1 LRIELPRK
9 AAFFAAVAA
18 EAVSTAERD
27 GTSHLASELWLLA
40 SQLYSG
46 PANISAH
53 KGSYGWATLRASTLH
68 ALSLQGNTLLSQEA
82 AELVLSLLGE
92 MSPDAKK
99 DIIKADA
106 KPGNETNT
114 EETDAL
120 GGTHWS
126 DVGALDS
133 SARQRFEDAEDL
145 VSTAMSSA
153 FATKLRDSFSTM
165 TAASSIL
172 AVQSKWADDEII
184 KPVDVPLAE
193 PSEMSTSVLALN
205 CVWSRVDYEACSA
218 AQKNCITRM
227 LALRRALPAS
237 SLENRTSLINDSVST
252 MPLYV
257 SSAMA
262 IQVDS
267 TLELELV
274 KLRKSPEKA
283 KEGAMAT
290 FYNPFDNKGKSD
302 KVAATRVAEE
312 EERAMLI
319 QFGNRLSVPLEVQ
332 RCELTF
338 ENNEASRVKA
348 TALAFVIPPKSTGFT
363 VHFPF
368 TVLSRLSADKVSD
381 RSGNGVFEVKG
392 MNLTCLG
399 RSFFLPINSSTTQA
413 RPASGSLPPPAS
425 NYPHMSTKT
434 KADVPQEA
442 KPLIEASPCQPML
455 RVFNAMSGA
464 PLEAGAVVS
473 INLSDGEIFTIP
485 ALRLENYAGP
495 SGRGKIERLLISA
508 NGLSGKSDLV
518 LYDSDSGA
526 ASGADDS
533 EEEFFHELVDKK
545 KPSPLKL
552 RARVNS
558 LTLATMN
565 QENESDAR
573 EGTVK
578 FQIAAAH
585 NMGTQIPAGTS
596 VRIRF
601 RYRGLSNEVNE
612 VWRSREIVLR
622 VVPVKGPHISS
633 MAFRPDLGTKSA
645 FGALRKSV
653 VMHSPTRDGAEAE
666 ENAHDLGTGHAKDES
681 FVSNRVGLDSGMF
694 VCSEEVVFL
703 LTISNDTSS
712 EITLSRPSG
721 AVGGFG
727 FAGNPLS
734 TVQVH
739 AGVSATLPV
748 VVPRMPRVDET
759 GAPFDIVSDLVSKTS
774 LLWETKREDETGEVV
789 ARGRIRIPPVCLKD
803 LMYRHPS
810 FVPNICQSPLNMR
823 LRVGGKANESP
834 ALVSLGAPLEVSVEV
849 ELAPWLS
856 EQIVEKCTVTLE
868 LCCVREGGD
877 SSSKTGQSRDF
888 IWCGK
893 QKQLMNLND
902 PKKAHSARI
911 AFVREGQFVI
921 SACARISRT
930 DINQVAEEI
939 WFAPAAST
947 IMVGKSACPSQ

>member
-1 LRIELPRK
+1 M
-9 AAFFAAVAA
+9 
-18 EAVSTAERD
+18 
-27 GTSHLASELWLLA
+27 
-40 SQLYSG
+40 
-46 PANISAH
+46 
-53 KGSYGWATLRASTLH
+53 
-68 ALSLQGNTLLSQEA
+68 
-82 AELVLSLLGE
+82 LSLLGE
-92 MSPDAKK
+92 LSPEANK
-99 DIIKADA
+99 DVIKADS
-106 KPGNETNT
+106 KPSKETDNED
-114 EETDAL
+114 TDAL
-120 GGTHWS
+120 GGRLHRS
-126 DVGALDS
+126 DVGPSDLPS
-133 SARQRFEDAEDL
+133 TRPRFEDAEDL

-165 TAASSIL
+165 TAASSVL
-172 AVQSKWADDEII
+172 AVQSKWADDEVI

-193 PSEMSTSVLALN
+193 PSELSTSVLALS
-205 CVWSRVDYEACSA
+205 CVWSQVDYEECSA

-227 LALRRALPAS
+227 LALRRAVPAS
-237 SLENRTSLINDSVST
+237 SLEDRTSLINDSVST
-252 MPLYV
+252 MPLYI

-274 KLRKSPEKA
+274 KLIKSPVKV

-312 EERAMLI
+312 EERAMLV

-338 ENNEASRVKA
+338 ENNDTSRVKA

-368 TVLSRLSADKVSD
+368 TVLSRLSADKESD

-399 RSFFLPINSSTTQA
+399 RSFFLPIHSSTTQP
-413 RPASGSLPPPAS
+413 RPASGSLPAPAS

-434 KADVPQEA
+434 KADVLQEA
-442 KPLIEASPCQPML
+442 KPFIEFSPCQPLL
-455 RVFNAMSGA
+455 RVFNAKSGA

-473 INLSDGEIFTIP
+473 VNLSDGEIFTIP

-518 LYDSDSGA
+518 LYDSDSA
-526 ASGADDS
+526 MAFGADES
-533 EEEFFHELVDKK
+533 EEEFFHELVDKE
-545 KPSPLKL
+545 KPQPLKL
-552 RARVNS
+552 RARVHS
-558 LTLATMN
+558 LTLASMN
-565 QENESDAR
+565 QENESDAG

-601 RYRGLSNEVNE
+601 RYRGLSNEVSE
-612 VWRSREIVLR
+612 VWRTREIILR

-633 MAFRPDLGTKSA
+633 MAFRPDLVTKSA
-645 FGALRKSV
+645 FGALRKCV
-653 VMHSPTRDGAEAE
+653 VMHSPTSDGDDTE
-666 ENAHDLGTGHAKDES
+666 EMTHGLDTGLAKDET

-694 VCSEEVVFL
+694 VCREEVVFL
-703 LTISNDTSS
+703 LSISNNTSS

-721 AVGGFG
+721 AVGGFEG
-727 FAGNPLS
+727 CQLS
-734 TVQVH
+734 TVLVH
-739 AGVSATLPV
+739 AGVSATIPV

-774 LLWETKREDETGEVV
+774 LLWETKREDESGEVV
-789 ARGRIRIPPVCLKD
+789 AKGRIRIPPVCLKD
-803 LMYRHPS
+803 LVHRHPS
-810 FVPNICQSPLNMR
+810 FVPSICQSPLIMR
-823 LRVGGKANESP
+823 LHVGGKADESSV
-834 ALVSLGAPLEVSVEV
+834 LVSLGAPLEVSIEV

-856 EQIVEKCTVTLE
+856 EQIVENCTVTLE
-868 LCCVREGGD
+868 LCCVRQSGD

-888 IWCGK
+888 VWCGK
-893 QKQLMNLND
+893 QQQKINLKD

-930 DINQVAEEI
+930 DVKHAAEEI
-939 WFAPAAST
+939 WFAPAATT
-947 IMVGKSACPSQ
+947 IMVDNKSSSPSQ

>member
-1 LRIELPRK
+1 
-9 AAFFAAVAA
+9 
-18 EAVSTAERD
+18 
-27 GTSHLASELWLLA
+27 LASELWLLA

-46 PANISAH
+46 PANLSAH
-53 KGSYGWATLRASTLH
+53 TGSYGWATLRASTLH

-92 MSPDAKK
+92 MSPEAKK
-99 DIIKADA
+99 DVIKADA
-106 KPGNETNT
+106 KLAKETNK

-120 GGTHWS
+120 GGIHRS
-126 DVGALDS
+126 DVGALDPS
-133 SARQRFEDAEDL
+133 TRPRFEDAEDL

-172 AVQSKWADDEII
+172 AVQSKWADDEVIQ
-184 KPVDVPLAE
+184 PVDVPLAE
-193 PSEMSTSVLALN
+193 PSELSTSVLALS
-205 CVWSRVDYEACSA
+205 CVWSKVDYETCSA
-218 AQKNCITRM
+218 SQKNCITRM

-252 MPLYV
+252 MPLYI

-274 KLRKSPEKA
+274 KLLKSPLKV

-319 QFGNRLSVPLEVQ
+319 QFGNRLSVPLEVK

-338 ENNEASRVKA
+338 ENNDSSRVKA

-368 TVLSRLSADKVSD
+368 TVLSRLSADEESD
-381 RSGNGVFEVKG
+381 RSGNGIFEVKG

-399 RSFFLPINSSTTQA
+399 RSFFLPIYSSTTKPS
-413 RPASGSLPPPAS
+413 PASGSLPAPAS
-425 NYPHMSTKT
+425 NYPHVSTKA
-434 KADVPQEA
+434 KADVPEGA

-455 RVFNAMSGA
+455 RVFNATSGA

-473 INLSDGEIFTIP
+473 VNLSDGEIFTLP

-518 LYDSDSGA
+518 LYDSDSA
-526 ASGADDS
+526 MAFGADDS
-533 EEEFFHELVDKK
+533 EEDFFHELVDKE
-545 KPSPLKL
+545 KPRPLKL
-552 RARVNS
+552 RAHVHS
-558 LTLATMN
+558 LTLAAMN
-565 QENESDAR
+565 QENGSDAG

-612 VWRSREIVLR
+612 VWRTREIVLR
-622 VVPVKGPHISS
+622 VASVKGPHISS
-633 MAFRPDLGTKSA
+633 MAFRPDLVTKSA
-645 FGALRKSV
+645 LGDLGKSI
-653 VMHSPTRDGAEAE
+653 VMHSPTRDGDEAEA
-666 ENAHDLGTGHAKDES
+666 NSHGLGTGQEKDES
-681 FVSNRVGLDSGMF
+681 FVTNRVGLDSGMF

-712 EITLSRPSG
+712 EITLSRPGG
-721 AVGGFG
+721 AVGGF
-727 FAGNPLS
+727 AGCPLS
-734 TVQVH
+734 TVKVH
-739 AGVSATLPV
+739 AGVSATVPV

-774 LLWETKREDETGEVV
+774 LFWETKREDESGEVV

-810 FVPNICQSPLNMR
+810 FVPRICQSPLNMK
-823 LRVGGKANESP
+823 LHVGGKVNESS

-849 ELAPWLS
+849 ELAAWLS
-856 EQIVEKCTVTLE
+856 EKSVENCTVTLE
-868 LCCVREGGD
+868 LCCARQGGD
-877 SSSKTGQSRDF
+877 SSSKTLKSRDF
-888 IWCGK
+888 VWCGK
-893 QKQLMNLND
+893 QQQKMNLND

-921 SACARISRT
+921 SACARMSRT
-930 DINQVAEEI
+930 DDVKHSAEEI
-939 WFAPAAST
+939 WFAP
-947 IMVGKSACPSQ
+947 SATTVMAGSPSQ

>member
-1 LRIELPRK
+1 
-9 AAFFAAVAA
+9 
-18 EAVSTAERD
+18 
-27 GTSHLASELWLLA
+27 LASELWLLA

-46 PANISAH
+46 PANLSN

-68 ALSLQGNTLLSQEA
+68 ALSLQGNTLVSQEA

-92 MSPDAKK
+92 ISPDAKK
-99 DIIKADA
+99 DAIKVDA
-106 KPGNETNT
+106 KPAKETKE
-114 EETDAL
+114 EETDAV
-120 GGTHWS
+120 GGIHRS
-126 DVGALDS
+126 DVGASDL
-133 SARQRFEDAEDL
+133 SARPRFEDAEEL
-145 VSTAMSSA
+145 VATAMSSA
-153 FATKLRDSFSTM
+153 FATKLRDSFTTM

-193 PSEMSTSVLALN
+193 RSEISTSVLALN
-205 CVWSRVDYEACSA
+205 CVWSRVNYEACSA

-237 SLENRTSLINDSVST
+237 SSENRTSLINDSGVST

-257 SSAMA
+257 SSAVA

-274 KLRKSPEKA
+274 KLRKSPDKV

-290 FYNPFDNKGKSD
+290 FYNPFDNKSKSD

-338 ENNEASRVKA
+338 ENNDAGRVKA
-348 TALAFVIPPKSTGFT
+348 TALAFVIPPESTGFT

-368 TVLSRLSADKVSD
+368 TVLARLSADEESD
-381 RSGNGVFEVKG
+381 RSCNGVFEVKG
-392 MNLTCLG
+392 MSLTCLG
-399 RSFFLPINSSTTQA
+399 RSFFLPIHSSTTQP
-413 RPASGSLPPPAS
+413 RPGSLPAPAS
-425 NYPHMSTKT
+425 NYPHMSTKK
-434 KADVPQEA
+434 KADAPQEA

-455 RVFNAMSGA
+455 CVFNATSGA

-473 INLSDGEIFTIP
+473 MNLSEGEIFTIP

-518 LYDSDSGA
+518 LYDSDSA
-526 ASGADDS
+526 VAFGADNS
-533 EEEFFHELVDKK
+533 EEEFFHELVDKE
-545 KPSPLKL
+545 KPPALKL
-552 RARVNS
+552 RAHVHS

-565 QENESDAR
+565 QENESDAG

-578 FQIAAAH
+578 FQIGAAH
-585 NMGTQIPAGTS
+585 NMGSQIPAGTS

-601 RYRGLSNEVNE
+601 RYRGLSNGVSE
-612 VWRSREIVLR
+612 VWRTREIVLR

-633 MAFRPDLGTKSA
+633 MAFRPDLVTKSA
-645 FGALRKSV
+645 FGTLSKSV
-653 VMHSPTRDGAEAE
+653 VMETPTRDGDEAE
-666 ENAHDLGTGHAKDES
+666 QKSHGLDIDHTKDES
-681 FVSNRVGLDSGMF
+681 FVSTRVGLDSGMF

-712 EITLSRPSG
+712 EITLSCPSG
-721 AVGGFG
+721 AVGGFEG
-727 FAGNPLS
+727 RPLS

-739 AGVSATLPV
+739 AGVSATIPV
-748 VVPRMPRVDET
+748 AVPRIPRLDET

-774 LLWETKREDETGEVV
+774 LLWEAKGEDGSGEVV
-789 ARGRIRIPPVCLKD
+789 ARGRIRIPPMCLND

-810 FVPNICQSPLNMR
+810 FVPHICQSPLNMR
-823 LRVGGKANESP
+823 LHVGGKANDSP
-834 ALVSLGAPLEVSVEV
+834 TLVSLGAPLEVSVEV
-849 ELAPWLS
+849 ELAPWLK
-856 EQIVEKCTVTLE
+856 EKVVEDCTVTLE
-868 LCCVREGGD
+868 LCCARQGD
-877 SSSKTGQSRDF
+877 FSSKTGQSRDF
-888 IWCGK
+888 VWCGK
-893 QKQLMNLND
+893 QQQKMNLND
-902 PKKAHSARI
+902 PAKAHSARI
-911 AFVREGQFVI
+911 AFVREGQFLI

-930 DINQVAEEI
+930 DVNHVAEEI
-939 WFAPAAST
+939 WFAPAATTVMVSKSST
-947 IMVGKSACPSQ
+947 PSQ

>member
-1 LRIELPRK
+1 
-9 AAFFAAVAA
+9 
-18 EAVSTAERD
+18 
-27 GTSHLASELWLLA
+27 
-40 SQLYSG
+40 LYSG
-46 PANISAH
+46 PANVSAH

-92 MSPDAKK
+92 MSPEAKK
-99 DIIKADA
+99 DVIKADA
-106 KPGNETNT
+106 KASQETNE

-120 GGTHWS
+120 GAIHRP
-126 DVGALDS
+126 DVGAS
-133 SARQRFEDAEDL
+133 EPSARQRLEDAEDL

-184 KPVDVPLAE
+184 EPIDVPLAE
-193 PSEMSTSVLALN
+193 PSELSTSVLALS
-205 CVWSRVDYEACSA
+205 CVWSQVDYETCSA
-218 AQKNCITRM
+218 AQKNSITRM

-237 SLENRTSLINDSVST
+237 SLEKRTSLINDSVST

-274 KLRKSPEKA
+274 KLLKTPVKA

-319 QFGNRLSVPLEVQ
+319 QFGNHLSVPLEVQ

-338 ENNEASRVKA
+338 ENNNASRVKA

-368 TVLSRLSADKVSD
+368 TVLSRLTADEESD

-399 RSFFLPINSSTTQA
+399 RSFFLPIFSSTTKPS
-413 RPASGSLPPPAS
+413 PASGSLPAPAS
-425 NYPHMSTKT
+425 NYPHMSMKT

-455 RVFNAMSGA
+455 RVFNAKSGA

-473 INLSDGEIFTIP
+473 IHISDGEIFTIP

-518 LYDSDSGA
+518 LYDSDSA
-526 ASGADDS
+526 IAFGADDS
-533 EEEFFHELVDKK
+533 EEDFFHELVDSE
-545 KPSPLKL
+545 KPRPLKL

-558 LTLATMN
+558 LSLATMN
-565 QENESDAR
+565 QENESDAG

-601 RYRGLSNEVNE
+601 RYRGLSNEVSE
-612 VWRSREIVLR
+612 VWRTREIVLR

-633 MAFRPDLGTKSA
+633 MAFRPDLVTKSA
-645 FGALRKSV
+645 LGDLRKSV
-653 VMHSPTRDGAEAE
+653 VMHSPTRDGDEAEA
-666 ENAHDLGTGHAKDES
+666 NSHGLGTGHTKDKS
-681 FVSNRVGLDSGMF
+681 FVTNRVGLDSGMF

-721 AVGGFG
+721 AVGGF
-727 FAGNPLS
+727 AGCPLS
-734 TVQVH
+734 TIQVH
-739 AGVSATLPV
+739 AGVSATIPV

-759 GAPFDIVSDLVSKTS
+759 GTSFDIVSDLVSKTS
-774 LLWETKREDETGEVV
+774 LFWETNREDESGEVV

-803 LMYRHPS
+803 LIDRHPS
-810 FVPNICQSPLNMR
+810 FVPRICQSPLNMK
-823 LRVGGKANESP
+823 LNVGGKASESS
-834 ALVSLGAPLEVSVEV
+834 ALVSLGAPLEVSVEF

-856 EQIVEKCTVTLE
+856 EQIVENCTVTLE
-868 LCCVREGGD
+868 LCCVRQGSD
-877 SSSKTGQSRDF
+877 SSSKTVKSRDF
-888 IWCGK
+888 VWCGK
-893 QKQLMNLND
+893 QQQKMKLKD
-902 PKKAHSARI
+902 PQKAHSARI
-911 AFVREGQFVI
+911 AFVREGQFVV

-930 DINQVAEEI
+930 DINHSAEEI
-939 WFAPAAST
+939 WFAPAAT
-947 IMVGKSACPSQ
+947 TVMVGKSSSPSQ